1 MYQTESTLAEAA
13 TTLSRSLSSS
23 RGPSPATIEPNKGL
37 EALRNENQLTMSSLE
52 HCTFF
57 AVASRDNR
65 FLNPQLNI
73 NFSNSTSVLPL
84 VGTYRNSQELRRLL
98 GWRMGVLHT
107 SDQRTSIFFFFF
119 SIAHCAFS
127 RFYQNFDNDFFALS
141 INYTFS
147 YISPPY
153 YQDPC
158 FVGDTVTR
166 ENPYTFP

>member
-1 MYQTESTLAEAA
+1 M
-13 TTLSRSLSSS
+13 SRSPSSS
-23 RGPSPATIEPNKGL
+23 RGPSPATIEPKKGL

-65 FLNPQLNI
+65 FLNFQLNI

-107 SDQRTSIFFFFF
+107 SDVSKEHLFFFF
-119 SIAHCAFS
+119 SLSHTAHFLVSIKISITISLLCPSTTPFLIYHLHTT
-127 RFYQNFDNDFFALS
+127 RTRALLV
-141 INYTFS
+141 I
-147 YISPPY
+147 P
-153 YQDPC
+153 
-158 FVGDTVTR
+158 
-166 ENPYTFP
+166 